1 MCVVSMIADH
11 YQDKWHDWKDYF
23 IIPTAEPLQLLE
35 VKPFQVIEVK
45 PFPSATTINV
55 TWGPTKE
62 EFDALKKE
70 VEDMKALLKKAK
82 IYDEANN
89 EPDCEMEQKVKFIKQ
104 IANFVGVDLNE
115 LFKKKE

>member
-11 YQDKWHDWKDYF
+11 YQEKWHDWKEY
-23 IIPTAEPLQLLE
+23 IITPTAEPW
-35 VKPFQVIEVK
+35 KN
-45 PFPSATTINV
+45 PSTTTLNL

-82 IYDEANN
+82 IYDEVNN
-89 EPDCEMEQKVKFIKQ
+89 EPDCEMEQKIDFIKQ
-104 IANFVGVDLNE
+104 IAKFVGIDVDE